1 MLEFIIKPT
10 INWMLVIMAKNE
22 YEIKNDLFGFGNK
35 NVAFAKYF
43 IGTSYLNGLVSP
55 DDNIDVNVSNVNFE
69 PGCRNNWHIH
79 HDGFQILLV
88 TAGEGWYQEEGK
100 PAQLLKPGDVV
111 AIHEGVKHWHG
122 ATKDSWF
129 SHIAI
134 TKGTS
139 EWCEEVDD
147 ATHSRLSD

>member
-1 MLEFIIKPT
+1 ME
-10 INWMLVIMAKNE
+10 KNE
-22 YEIKNDLFGFGNK
+22 NEIKNNLFGLGKLNTQYAD
-35 NVAFAKYF
+35 VF
-43 IGTSYLNGLVSP
+43 IGNSYLNPLVSK
-55 DDNIDVNVSNVNFE
+55 DDNIDVGVSSVNFE

-79 HDGFQILLV
+79 HNGFQILLV

-100 PAQLLKPGDVV
+100 LKPGDVV

-134 TKGTS
+134 TKGES
-139 EWCEEVDD
+139 EWCEPVSDEQYN
-147 ATHSRLSD
+147 HLSK

>member
-1 MLEFIIKPT
+1 MG
-10 INWMLVIMAKNE
+10 KNE
-22 YEIKNDLFGFGNK
+22 NEVKNDLFGFGKLNTRYAD
-35 NVAFAKYF
+35 VF
-43 IGTSYLNGLVSP
+43 IGNSYLNSLVAK
-55 DDNIDVNVSNVNFE
+55 DDNIDIGVSNVNFE

-79 HDGFQILLV
+79 HNGFQILLV

-134 TKGTS
+134 TKGES
-139 EWCEEVDD
+139 EWCEPV
-147 ATHSRLSD
+147 SDEQYDQLGR

>member
-1 MLEFIIKPT
+1 MG
-10 INWMLVIMAKNE
+10 KNE
-22 YEIKNDLFGFGNK
+22 NEVKNNLFGFGKLNTQYA
-35 NVAFAKYF
+35 NVF
-43 IGTSYLNGLVSP
+43 IGNSYLNSLVSK
-55 DDNIDVNVSNVNFE
+55 DDNIDVGVSSVNFE

-79 HDGFQILLV
+79 HNGFQILLV

-122 ATKDSWF
+122 ATKNSWF

-134 TKGTS
+134 TKGES
-139 EWCEEVDD
+139 EWCEPI
-147 ATHSRLSD
+147 SDEEYDQLGK

>member
-1 MLEFIIKPT
+1 MNHE
-10 INWMLVIMAKNE
+10 NEVKN
-22 YEIKNDLFGFGNK
+22 NLFGFGDENI
-35 NVAFAKYF
+35 AYAKYF

-55 DDNIDVNVSNVNFE
+55 DDNVDINVGNVVFE

-79 HDGFQILLV
+79 HNGFQILLV

-100 PAQLLKPGDVV
+100 PARLLKPGDVV
-111 AIHEGVKHWHG
+111 TIHEGVKHWHG

-129 SHIAI
+129 AHIAI

-139 EWCEEVDD
+139 EWLEPVDEKQYD
-147 ATHSRLSD
+147 QLSK

>member
-1 MLEFIIKPT
+1 ME
-10 INWMLVIMAKNE
+10 KNE
-22 YEIKNDLFGFGNK
+22 NEVKNDLFGFGKLNTQY
-35 NVAFAKYF
+35 ADAF
-43 IGTSYLNGLVSP
+43 IGNSYLNSLVAK
-55 DDNIDVNVSNVNFE
+55 DDNIDIGVSNVNFE

-79 HDGFQILLV
+79 HNGFQIVLV

-100 PAQLLKPGDVV
+100 PTQLLKPGDVV

-134 TKGTS
+134 TKGES
-139 EWCEEVDD
+139 EWCEPV
-147 ATHSRLSD
+147 SDEQYDQLGK

>member
-1 MLEFIIKPT
+1 MG
-10 INWMLVIMAKNE
+10 KNE
-22 YEIKNDLFGFGNK
+22 NEVKNNLFGFGKLNTQYA
-35 NVAFAKYF
+35 NVF
-43 IGTSYLNGLVSP
+43 IGNSYLNSLVSK
-55 DDNIDVNVSNVNFE
+55 DSNIDIGVSNVNFE

-79 HDGFQILLV
+79 HNGFQILLV

-134 TKGTS
+134 TKGES
-139 EWCEEVDD
+139 EWCEPV
-147 ATHSRLSD
+147 SDEEYDQLGK

>member
-1 MLEFIIKPT
+1 ME
-10 INWMLVIMAKNE
+10 KNE
-22 YEIKNDLFGFGNK
+22 NEVKNNLFGLGKLNTQYAD
-35 NVAFAKYF
+35 VF
-43 IGTSYLNGLVSP
+43 IGNSYLNPLVSK
-55 DDNIDVNVSNVNFE
+55 DDNIDVGVASVNFE

-79 HDGFQILLV
+79 HNGFQILLV

-100 PAQLLKPGDVV
+100 QAQLLKPGDVV

-134 TKGTS
+134 TKGES
-139 EWCEEVDD
+139 EWCEPV
-147 ATHSRLSD
+147 SDEEYDQLGK

>member
-1 MLEFIIKPT
+1 MG
-10 INWMLVIMAKNE
+10 KNE
-22 YEIKNDLFGFGNK
+22 NEVKNNLFDFGKLNTQYA
-35 NVAFAKYF
+35 NVF
-43 IGTSYLNGLVSP
+43 IGNSYLNSLVSK
-55 DDNIDVNVSNVNFE
+55 DDNIDVGVSSVNFE

-79 HDGFQILLV
+79 HNGFQILLV

-134 TKGTS
+134 TKGES
-139 EWCEEVDD
+139 EWCEPV
-147 ATHSRLSD
+147 SDEEYDQLGK

>member
-1 MLEFIIKPT
+1 MKEGFA
-10 INWMLVIMAKNE
+10 MGKNE
-22 YEIKNDLFGFGNK
+22 NEVKNNLFGFGKLNTQYA
-35 NVAFAKYF
+35 NVF
-43 IGTSYLNGLVSP
+43 IGNSYLNSLVSK
-55 DDNIDVNVSNVNFE
+55 DDNIDVGVSSVNFE

-79 HDGFQILLV
+79 HNGFQILLV
-88 TAGEGWYQEEGK
+88 TAGEGWYQKEGK

-134 TKGTS
+134 TKGES
-139 EWCEEVDD
+139 EWCEPV
-147 ATHSRLSD
+147 SDEEYDQLGK

>member
-1 MLEFIIKPT
+1 MG
-10 INWMLVIMAKNE
+10 KNE
-22 YEIKNDLFGFGNK
+22 NEVKNNLFGFGKLNTQYAD
-35 NVAFAKYF
+35 VF
-43 IGTSYLNGLVSP
+43 IGNSYLNSLVSK
-55 DDNIDVNVSNVNFE
+55 DDNIDVGVSNVNFE

-79 HDGFQILLV
+79 HNGFQILLV

-100 PAQLLKPGDVV
+100 TVQLLKPGDVV

-134 TKGTS
+134 TKGES
-139 EWCEEVDD
+139 EWCEPV
-147 ATHSRLSD
+147 SDEEYNQLDK

>member
-1 MLEFIIKPT
+1 MG
-10 INWMLVIMAKNE
+10 KNE
-22 YEIKNDLFGFGNK
+22 NEVKNNLFGFGKLNTQYA
-35 NVAFAKYF
+35 NVF
-43 IGTSYLNGLVSP
+43 IGNSYLNSLVSK
-55 DDNIDVNVSNVNFE
+55 DDNIDVGVSSVNFE
-69 PGCRNNWHIH
+69 PDCRNNWHIH
-79 HDGFQILLV
+79 HNGFQILLV

-134 TKGTS
+134 TKGES
-139 EWCEEVDD
+139 EWCEPV
-147 ATHSRLSD
+147 SDEEYDQLGK

>member
-1 MLEFIIKPT
+1 MG
-10 INWMLVIMAKNE
+10 KNE
-22 YEIKNDLFGFGNK
+22 NEVKNNLFGFGKLNTQYA
-35 NVAFAKYF
+35 NVF
-43 IGTSYLNGLVSP
+43 IGNSYLNSLVSK
-55 DDNIDVNVSNVNFE
+55 DDNIDVGVSSVNFE

-79 HDGFQILLV
+79 HNGFQILLV

-134 TKGTS
+134 TKGES
-139 EWCEEVDD
+139 EWCEPV
-147 ATHSRLSD
+147 SDEEGNDE

>member
-1 MLEFIIKPT
+1 MG
-10 INWMLVIMAKNE
+10 KNE
-22 YEIKNDLFGFGNK
+22 NEVKNNLFGFGKLNTQYA
-35 NVAFAKYF
+35 NVF
-43 IGTSYLNGLVSP
+43 IGNSYLNSLVSK
-55 DDNIDVNVSNVNFE
+55 DDNIDVGVSNVNFE

-79 HDGFQILLV
+79 HNGFQILLV

-134 TKGTS
+134 TKGES
-139 EWCEEVDD
+139 EWCEPV
-147 ATHSRLSD
+147 SDEEYDQLGK